1 MERPRRFPSRRATI
15 IGLPLLAL
23 AIAGGFMQSAP
34 GGVWLAGMVSRAAS
48 SPDMALSIGAIEHPL
63 SSTVVARDIA
73 LADGKGVWLRV
84 DRVAIDW
91 ARLALFGARAEIERV
106 AIGKV
111 EALRRPEPAPAA
123 ARTTAKSD
131 GPMIPRLPVTVHVAA
146 YALDHL
152 ILAEPIAGAAMDLA
166 LGGGADLG
174 ANGAALTLNVKRL
187 DAPGAIAT
195 DVAFDPNGGHLRL
208 NVDAREPAGG
218 LVARMAK
225 IPGLPPVEISLAGD
239 GPLDDFRATL
249 AAVAGDA
256 IGAKGTFAVTRKGDA
271 RAFSAALDA
280 RVAPLLPVD
289 VRPLFAA
296 TTQVEATGAV
306 AADGATTLDH
316 LTLTAA
322 GLSANA
328 AGSMDAK
335 GVIDA
340 TASVHGAPEAGGAA
354 FRARTLDAR
363 AHATGVVAR
372 LDVALQAVAED
383 FAFKSGHFGRL
394 DADIRTRF
402 DGGPLAATV
411 SATIEGPRSGVAALD
426 GLLGKRVAITGV
438 ARTLADGGFGF
449 ENFSVAGENAR
460 ADIDGAATKETA
472 TVVARLDIP
481 QVKRADARVTGHAS
495 ATAKLS
501 GSLLK
506 PDLAFEIALVDATAL
521 GRGVPRLALKGEA
534 HDLLGDANATASLD
548 GTIDGKTARGSARA
562 ARAGKGFV
570 IDGLDVAIGRA
581 TLKGAVTLDEA
592 QLATGRLALSVPD
605 LDDLSAMALQKLA
618 GQFNADIALEAS
630 AGGQNVSVTASGA
643 AIRAPQI
650 ALDRLSAR
658 IAGRDVLRRPALDG
672 EASVENVRVG
682 KETITRARVTAK
694 PDGAGAALDVA
705 VDARGFAILGRALL
719 TPGERMRVDIASL
732 SAQRGGQRLSLAG
745 PAVVTTGAG
754 RTDIKG
760 LAVNIGGGRLDID
773 GSVGER
779 LDIIAKARAIPLS
792 VANMADASLA
802 LEGALNGEARIGGD
816 MKAPTGDWK
825 VTIAKLVSPQTKSNG
840 LPAIDIAA
848 SGRLAGGRTSV
859 DADVALGTNSRV
871 KVGGSAPVDGAGALD
886 VTIKGLVDAALANTA
901 LAANG
906 QTLRGKANLDM
917 RVTGSAAAPMFAGE
931 ITMADGAF
939 ADPLNGVNLDKINAR
954 VEARGRELNIASL
967 GAATRNGGQISATG
981 HVAIAPDQGMPGAIH
996 VTARNAQLASTDTVS
1011 ATADL
1016 DLDISGAMGSAPKVN
1031 GRVTIQTMDVTVPD
1045 RIPASLKPLPGT
1057 IHIDAKGFAR
1067 QMLELERRQKAKAA
1081 ARKSSFDATLELA
1094 ISAPNRIFVR
1104 GRGIDAEFGGDLKL
1118 NGSILKPNAMGA
1130 FDLRRGKMQLLAQR
1144 IDLTSGKLTFAGGLT
1159 PELDF
1164 VASTTAGDV
1173 TANVGVSGPANAP
1186 VFAFTST
1193 PELPSDEVLSRL
1205 LFAKASGSL
1214 SPFQAVQLAGAL
1226 AQFSGAGSGIDAFE
1240 KMRKALGVDS
1250 LDIDASG
1257 SNGPRVGA
1265 SRYISDNISV
1275 GVKTGTKP
1283 EESAVNVG
1291 VDVTKRIRVQG
1302 ETSMDGKTSVG
1313 VGVEWEY

>member
-1 MERPRRFPSRRATI
+1 MERPRRFFTRRAAI
-15 IGLPLLAL
+15 LALPALAL
-23 AIAGGFMQSAP
+23 AIAGGFVQSAP
-34 GGVWLAGMVSRAAS
+34 GGVWLAGVASRAAS

-63 SSTVVARDIA
+63 SSNIVARDIT
-73 LADGKGVWLRV
+73 LADGKGIWLRV
-84 DRVAIDW
+84 DRVELDW
-91 ARLALFGARAEIERV
+91 TRLALLGARAEIERV

-111 EALRRPEPAPAA
+111 EVSRRPEPAPAA
-123 ARTTAKSD
+123 RTAPAKSD
-131 GPMIPRLPVTVHVAA
+131 GPLIPRLPVAIHVAS

-152 ILAEPIAGAAMDLA
+152 LLAEPVAGAAMELS
-166 LGGGADLG
+166 LGGAASLG
-174 ANGAALTLNVKRL
+174 AKGAALTLNLKRL

-195 DVAFDPNGGHLRL
+195 DVAFDPNGERLRL

-218 LVARMAK
+218 LVARLAN
-225 IPGLPPVEISLAGD
+225 IPGLPPVQISVAGD

-249 AAVAGDA
+249 AAVAGDT
-256 IGAKGTFAVTRKGDA
+256 IGAKGTISATRKGDA
-271 RAFSAALDA
+271 RAIVTTLEA
-280 RVAPLLPVD
+280 RVAPLLPAE
-289 VRPLFAA
+289 VRPLFAE
-296 TTQVEATGAV
+296 TTHLEATGAL
-306 AADGATTLDH
+306 AADGAFTLDQM
-316 LTLTAA
+316 TLSAA
-322 GLSANA
+322 GLNAEA
-328 AGSMDAK
+328 AGRMDAK
-335 GVIDA
+335 GVVDA
-340 TASVHGAPEAGGAA
+340 TASVHGAPDAGGSA
-354 FRARTLDAR
+354 FRARALDLH
-363 AHATGVVAR
+363 AHATGALAR
-372 LDVALQAVAED
+372 MDVALQAVAD
-383 FAFKSGHFGRL
+383 DVAFQSAHIGHV
-394 DADIRTRF
+394 DADIRTLV
-402 DGGPLAATV
+402 DGGPLAATI
-411 SATIEGPRSGVAALD
+411 SATIDSPRSGVAPLD
-426 GLLGKRVAITGV
+426 GLMGKRIAIAGV

-449 ENFSVAGENAR
+449 EKFSIAGDNAR
-460 ADIDGAATKETA
+460 ADIDGVATKQTA
-472 TVVARLDIP
+472 AIDARVDVP
-481 QVKRADARVTGHAS
+481 QMKRADARVTGHAT
-495 ATAKLS
+495 ATARLS

-506 PDLAFEIALVDATAL
+506 PDLAFDIALQDATAL
-521 GRGVPRLALKGEA
+521 GRGVPRLSLKGEA
-534 HDLLGDANATASLD
+534 HDLIGDATATIALD
-548 GTIDGKTARGSARA
+548 GTIDGKAARGSARA
-562 ARAGKGFV
+562 ARAGKGLT

-581 TLKGAVTLDEA
+581 TLTGAIALDEA
-592 QLATGRLALSVPD
+592 RLATGRLALSAPD
-605 LDDLSAMALQKLA
+605 LDDLSAVALQKLA
-618 GQFNADIALEAS
+618 GQINAEIAFEAS
-630 AGGQNVSVTASGA
+630 NGGQDINVNAGGAGL
-643 AIRAPQI
+643 RAPQFG
-650 ALDRLSAR
+650 LDRLNAR
-658 IAGRDVLRRPALDG
+658 FVARDVLRRPALDG

-682 KETITRARVTAK
+682 KETIAKARVKAK
-694 PDGAGAALDVA
+694 PEGAAAALDIS
-705 VDARGFAILGRALL
+705 VDARGFTILGRALL

-732 SAQRGGQRLSLAG
+732 SAQRGGQRFALAG

-779 LDIIAKARAIPLS
+779 LDLVAKARAIPLS
-792 VANMADASLA
+792 VANMVDPTLA
-802 LEGALNGEARIGGD
+802 LDGALNGEARVGGD
-816 MKAPTGDWK
+816 MKAPTGEWN
-825 VTIAKLVSPQTKSNG
+825 VNIARLVAPQTKSNG
-840 LPAIDIAA
+840 LPPIDIAV

-859 DADVALGTNSRV
+859 DADIALGANSRV
-871 KVGGSAPVDGAGALD
+871 KVAGSAPVDGAGALD
-886 VTIKGLVDAALANTA
+886 LAIKGVVDAALANTA

-906 QTLRGKANLDM
+906 QTLKGKANLDV
-917 RVTGSAAAPMFAGE
+917 RVAGPVAAPTFSGDIAMV
-931 ITMADGAF
+931 DGAF

-954 VEARGRELNIASL
+954 VEARGRELNIVSL
-967 GAATRNGGQISATG
+967 NATTRNGGQIGATG
-981 HVAIAPDQGMPGAIH
+981 HVSIAPDQGMPGAIH
-996 VTARNAQLASTDTVS
+996 RSARNAQLASTDTVA

-1016 DLDISGAMGSAPKVN
+1016 DIDISGAMGRAPRVN

-1067 QMLELERRQKAKAA
+1067 QMLELERKQKAKAA

-1118 NGSILKPNAMGA
+1118 NGSIQKPNAIGA

-1173 TANVGVSGPANAP
+1173 TANVGVTGPANAP

-1257 SNGPRVGA
+1257 ANGPKVGA

-1283 EESAVNVG
+1283 EESAVNIG
-1291 VDVTKRIRVQG
+1291 VDITKRVRVQG
-1302 ETSMDGKTSVG
+1302 ETSVDGKTSVG